1 MAEGPGALVGHPAT
15 GGVALLLQ
23 EAWRERPCMA
33 GDVSAPETLPVSP
46 GDPLL
51 LSEKDGPQ
59 IGLGPR
65 IFHQQKHSRAF
76 YLAPYFTYRETM
88 VQRGRGSQTDVSACS
103 FSIPC
108 APPGHVLGS
117 QVSHLPSA
125 HGLRHLWTSGWL

>member
-1 MAEGPGALVGHPAT
+1 
-15 GGVALLLQ
+15 
-23 EAWRERPCMA
+23 MA
-33 GDVSAPETLPVSP
+33 GDISAPETLPVSP

-88 VQRGRGSQTDVSACS
+88 VQRGRGSQTDVSLFIQHPLRS
-103 FSIPC
+103 PGPC
-108 APPGHVLGS
+108 AGLPGEPPALCPWVGAPLDLWLAVM
-117 QVSHLPSA
+117 
-125 HGLRHLWTSGWL
+125 LR